1 MQSADPRRGAG
12 LGERVQ
18 AEDKVPSELEA
29 DLGSHGEGGRWDME
43 GTELGGQA
51 IRGSSWVGRAGSGVA
66 ETEVE
71 EDRGDCELASPG
83 RQAVKRNKKQH
94 RAFLIPLCILA
105 LLQVTLI
112 KLFRGN
118 LSEFSQVSPC
128 YTA

>member
-18 AEDKVPSELEA
+18 AEDTAPSELEA

-66 ETEVE
+66 EEQM
-71 EDRGDCELASPG
+71 
-83 RQAVKRNKKQH
+83 RQNMLKNWNCR
-94 RAFLIPLCILA
+94 
-105 LLQVTLI
+105 
-112 KLFRGN
+112 
-118 LSEFSQVSPC
+118 S
-128 YTA
+128 